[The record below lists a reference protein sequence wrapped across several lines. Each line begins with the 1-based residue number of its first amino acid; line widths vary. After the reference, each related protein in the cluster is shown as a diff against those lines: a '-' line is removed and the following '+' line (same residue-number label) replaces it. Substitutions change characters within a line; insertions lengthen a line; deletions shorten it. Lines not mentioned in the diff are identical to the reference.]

1 MVMESAKV
9 SPPLPSDLDMAAEIV
24 EAKKIRNAKEVA
36 SSQMPRE
43 TKTENLHKPPAAGK
57 SSVGKKLCIILVIIA
72 LVAVENAVL
81 LLVFK
86 LPKTEEGTTSATTA
100 TTTKGH
106 TKSTAPMDDKK
117 YMLSSTPNSTKA
129 HGNGENELGTT
140 GTPRFFMYETSM
152 GQEETHMPSV
162 ADITF
167 KQPETAKPFS
177 EEMTAMQA
185 DAHKPSVEETTAQA
199 HEMTEA
205 GNTTKSS
212 VMQETTE

>member
-1 MVMESAKV
+1 MVMESAIV

-24 EAKKIRNAKEVA
+24 EAKNKRNAKQVA
-36 SSQMPRE
+36 SPQMPRE
-43 TKTENLHKPPAAGK
+43 TKSENLQKPPAGK

-86 LPKTEEGTTSATTA
+86 LPKSEEGTTSATTA
-100 TTTKGH
+100 ATTKEQ
-106 TKSTAPMDDKK
+106 TKSTTPMDDKK

-129 HGNGENELGTT
+129 HGQGEDEMGTT
-140 GTPRFFMYETSM
+140 GTPRPFMYETSM

-162 ADITF
+162 AEITF
-167 KQPETAKPFS
+167 KQPDTAKPFS
-177 EEMTAMQA
+177 EEMTAMQGNA
-185 DAHKPSVEETTAQA
+185 YNPSVENTTAQA